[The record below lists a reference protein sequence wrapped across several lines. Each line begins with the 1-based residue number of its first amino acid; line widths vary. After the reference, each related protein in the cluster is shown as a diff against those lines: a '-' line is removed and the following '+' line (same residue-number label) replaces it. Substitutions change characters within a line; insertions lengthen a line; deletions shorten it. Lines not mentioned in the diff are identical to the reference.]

1 MTSDRVPTECPCK
14 LTSLPF
20 ARFRH
25 DGSFAGREIRID
37 RWEMAR
43 LRLVDV
49 SVMTAVGIVAFC
61 PPGRRHGQ

>member
-1 MTSDRVPTECPCK
+1 